1 MPGWDVQPLD
11 CRTNGTA
18 VSGAGISGHAPCR
31 KNGVGR
37 VPQSNAPYAVWRG
50 ASSLVAGVEPDW
62 ETQFLS
68 LPCPVTLIFGELS
81 LPDDDVER
89 LKQKGV
95 EVKII
100 PAAGHSMSWE
110 NPSALAQT
118 LAECMAA

>member
-1 MPGWDVQPLD
+1 MFSRAIAAQTEHQFVAQGYNAML
-11 CRTNGTA
+11 RKETTA
-18 VSGAGISGHAPCR
+18 WAGCL
-31 KNGVGR
+31 
-37 VPQSNAPYAVWRG
+37 QSNAPYAVWRG

-62 ETQFLS
+62 EAQFLS

-81 LPDDDVER
+81 LPDDDVDN
-89 LKQKGV
+89 LKLKGV

-110 NPSALAQT
+110 NPSALAQA